1 MKLVKGLLYTIGFLW
16 LSSCQSTAGLVMTL
30 PDFAPGK
37 QAKNVILLIGDG
49 MGLSQIS
56 AAMYA
61 NNNRLT
67 MEEFPYLG
75 FIKTHPHDELITDSA
90 AGATAFACG
99 VKTFNGAL
107 GLSADTLP
115 CLTILE
121 ETRQL
126 GMASGLVA
134 TATIVHATPAAFYA
148 HQDSRISYEAIARE
162 LVNAGVDL
170 MIGGGSQ
177 YFNDR
182 VSDKLN
188 LYQELRSRNYFVSDY
203 TLDDLLRVPFNP
215 QRGFAYFTAE
225 TQPPTAAQNRTYLT
239 LATRYAA
246 KYLSQRNDKGFFL
259 LVEGSQ
265 IDWKCHH
272 NEGRE
277 AIKEI
282 LDFDSAVRE
291 ALLFAKDR
299 DDTLV
304 IVTADHE
311 TGGLA
316 INPGSRMGRPKIAFT
331 TNSHTAAMVPVF
343 AYGPSAEIFSG
354 IYENTAIHTKIRQ
367 ALGLHQP
374 NRQKAAHSVAQ

>member
-1 MKLVKGLLYTIGFLW
+1 MKLMQGMAYMSIW
-16 LSSCQSTAGLVMTL
+16 LVLASCQSPATVFMSL

-37 QAKNVILLIGDG
+37 PAKNVILLIGDG

-67 MEEFPYLG
+67 LEEFPYVG
-75 FIKTHPHDELITDSA
+75 FIKTHPQDELITDSA

-107 GLSADTLP
+107 GLTADTIP

-121 ETRQL
+121 ETRHL
-126 GMASGLVA
+126 GMASGLIA

-170 MIGGGSQ
+170 IIGGGSQ
-177 YFNDR
+177 YFNNRSSDR
-182 VSDKLN
+182 VN
-188 LYQELRSRNYFVSDY
+188 LYEELRNRNYFVSDY

-215 QRGFAYFTAE
+215 NRGFAYFTAE
-225 TQPPTAAQNRTYLT
+225 TQPPTAVQNRTYLT

-246 KYLSQRNDKGFFL
+246 KYLAQRNDKGFFL
-259 LVEGSQ
+259 MVEGSQ

-277 AIKEI
+277 VIREI

-316 INPGSRMGRPKIAFT
+316 LNPGSRMGRPKIAFT

-367 ALGLHQP
+367 ALGLKNNDGHT
-374 NRQKAAHSVAQ
+374 AGSLAQ